1 MPSSMWYEHW
11 DKMKSVRSKFV
22 DVLRLHVRGGAGG
35 MGLLCLRGV
44 GGTGG
49 DVYVEGKEG
58 EARRHCITSHSAHP
72 LIDHFSPCFP
82 SQTTSHPAL
91 PLTDHFSPCSPSHRP
106 LLILVTLSQTTS
118 HPAFPHRPLLTL
130 LSLSQTTS
138 HPALLLTDHIPLTLL
153 SLSVSFPHRPQSA
166 EAAQGSARPAAGAE
180 LTIPV
185 PTGTIVWL
193 EQHQKLLGEIKCAGD
208 KVLVARGG
216 QSSNPSNQY
225 NGQKGQGHIVKLEL
239 KLLADVGLVGF
250 PNAGKSTLLWA
261 ISRARPK
268 VASYPFTTL
277 QPTLGVVE
285 YSDMRRLTIADLPGL
300 IEGAWANVGMGH
312 RFLRHVERTHFL
324 LFVVDINGFRLSPKQ
339 PYRSPTE
346 NVMLVNRELE
356 LYSPDLLSKPALLM
370 VNKMDSPNAESR
382 LQELLH
388 NIKRME
394 DYVLCCSCGAKL
406 TENSWD
412 NFVNISIPLSEASQL
427 VTILGHPHLM
437 VQTLRNPA
445 DLAFDLVTVR
455 RSGCSGVGEDI

>member
-1 MPSSMWYEHW
+1 MRHKDGREAVRAFKSKGTQLLSAPHPLKYIRWCEHW
-11 DKMKSVRSKFV
+11 DKMKRVRSKFV

-35 MGLLCLRGV
+35 MGLPRLGGV
-44 GGTGG
+44 GGAGG

-58 EARRHCITSHSAHP
+58 HS
-72 LIDHFSPCFP
+72 
-82 SQTTSHPAL
+82 
-91 PLTDHFSPCSPSHRP
+91 
-106 LLILVTLSQTTS
+106 LLKL
-118 HPAFPHRPLLTL
+118 RK
-130 LSLSQTTS
+130 
-138 HPALLLTDHIPLTLL
+138 
-153 SLSVSFPHRPQSA
+153 
-166 EAAQGSARPAAGAE
+166 ARPDQRWAGAAGMDSRKYRICGEAGAE

-185 PTGTIVWL
+185 PTGTTVWL
-193 EQHQKLLGEIKCAGD
+193 EQHQKLLGEINCAGD

-216 QSSNPSNQY
+216 QGGNPSNQY

-250 PNAGKSTLLWA
+250 PNAGKSTLLRA

-324 LFVVDINGFRLSPKQ
+324 LFVVDINGFRLSPKH

-346 NVMLVNRELE
+346 NVMLLNRELE

-388 NIKRME
+388 NLKRME
-394 DYVLCCSCGAKL
+394 EVSQQFPEEFRPEQHVSFDDIIPCSAKTNQASVLHLKERLRMFLDLYQDLKDQQTAKEGKAL
-406 TENSWD
+406 QRIHGLLQEG
-412 NFVNISIPLSEASQL
+412 PLRL
-427 VTILGHPHLM
+427 V
-437 VQTLRNPA
+437 
-445 DLAFDLVTVR
+445 
-455 RSGCSGVGEDI
+455 

>member
-1 MPSSMWYEHW
+1 MSCQRCISST
-11 DKMKSVRSKFV
+11 
-22 DVLRLHVRGGAGG
+22 VL
-35 MGLLCLRGV
+35 
-44 GGTGG
+44 
-49 DVYVEGKEG
+49 
-58 EARRHCITSHSAHP
+58 
-72 LIDHFSPCFP
+72 PC
-82 SQTTSHPAL
+82 
-91 PLTDHFSPCSPSHRP
+91 
-106 LLILVTLSQTTS
+106 
-118 HPAFPHRPLLTL
+118 
-130 LSLSQTTS
+130 
-138 HPALLLTDHIPLTLL
+138 
-153 SLSVSFPHRPQSA
+153 
-166 EAAQGSARPAAGAE
+166 
-180 LTIPV
+180 
-185 PTGTIVWL
+185 
-193 EQHQKLLGEIKCAGD
+193 
-208 KVLVARGG
+208 
-216 QSSNPSNQY
+216 
-225 NGQKGQGHIVKLEL
+225 QGHIVKLEL

-312 RFLRHVERTHFL
+312 CFLRHVERTHFL

-370 VNKMDSPNAESR
+370 VNKVDSPNAESC

>member
-1 MPSSMWYEHW
+1 
-11 DKMKSVRSKFV
+11 
-22 DVLRLHVRGGAGG
+22 
-35 MGLLCLRGV
+35 
-44 GGTGG
+44 
-49 DVYVEGKEG
+49 G
-58 EARRHCITSHSAHP
+58 E
-72 LIDHFSPCFP
+72 
-82 SQTTSHPAL
+82 
-91 PLTDHFSPCSPSHRP
+91 
-106 LLILVTLSQTTS
+106 
-118 HPAFPHRPLLTL
+118 
-130 LSLSQTTS
+130 
-138 HPALLLTDHIPLTLL
+138 
-153 SLSVSFPHRPQSA
+153 
-166 EAAQGSARPAAGAE
+166 AGAE

-185 PTGTIVWL
+185 PTGTTVWL
-193 EQHQKLLGEIKCAGD
+193 EQHQKLLGEINCAGD